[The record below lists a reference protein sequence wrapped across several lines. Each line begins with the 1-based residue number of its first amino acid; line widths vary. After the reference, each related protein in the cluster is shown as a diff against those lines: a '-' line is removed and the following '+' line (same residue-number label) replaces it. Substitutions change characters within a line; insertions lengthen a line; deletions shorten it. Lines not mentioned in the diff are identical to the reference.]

1 MKGSAIKKTC
11 FEDQKKYLQDFMRLV
26 IKVHDENP
34 DRDVQ
39 MIARNLYSDL
49 SKIKNFTERLEIAIK
64 LA

>member
-1 MKGSAIKKTC
+1 MKTC
-11 FEDQKKYLQDFMRLV
+11 FEDQKKYLRDFMRLV
-26 IKVHDENP
+26 VKVHDENT
-34 DRDVQ
+34 DRDVK